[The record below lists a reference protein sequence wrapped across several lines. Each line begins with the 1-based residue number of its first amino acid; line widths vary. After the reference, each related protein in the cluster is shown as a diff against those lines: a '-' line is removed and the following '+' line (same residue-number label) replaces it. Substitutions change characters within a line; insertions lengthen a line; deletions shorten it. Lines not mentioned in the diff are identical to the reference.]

1 MPVDLQVILASE
13 FVRLDASEH
22 LDFEASKKVLQAMA
36 QACLKRG
43 VVRAMVD
50 IRAIP
55 APPKPAFT
63 PSQLA
68 ALVGTFWEAGF
79 GRGQRLAVLYQE
91 DPHGGAR
98 TFAFIGR
105 MYGWQVRA
113 FSEFEQAFHWLSEET
128 VGRPELGKNKRGVSP
143 GTRLSETKRP
153 RRNSPLRRRMTSE
166 QKQTRVK

>member
-1 MPVDLQVILASE
+1 MPVELQVILASE
-13 FVRLDASEH
+13 FVRLDANEH
-22 LDFEASKKVLQAMA
+22 LDFEASKKALQAMA

-43 VVRAMVD
+43 VARAMMD

-113 FSEFEQAFHWLSEET
+113 FSEFEQAFHWLSEEI
-128 VGRPELGKNKRGVSP
+128 VGRPEPRKNKSEISQRIRS
-143 GTRLSETKRP
+143 SETKRA
-153 RRNSPLRRRMTSE
+153 RRNDSLRRRMTNR
-166 QKQTRVK
+166 QKQTNSK